1 MVAFRNFANASEKYK
16 MVTPTQVLQF
26 HSLTEEYEGSF
37 NDESRTAKVV
47 SLWNVE
53 SFLQK
58 KSEGLKSP
66 SINVENEAGF
76 CKVVTV

>member
-1 MVAFRNFANASEKYK
+1 MRTDGQTGGQTNLAKLMVAFRNFANASEKYK

-47 SLWNVE
+47 SL
-53 SFLQK
+53 
-58 KSEGLKSP
+58 
-66 SINVENEAGF
+66 
-76 CKVVTV
+76 